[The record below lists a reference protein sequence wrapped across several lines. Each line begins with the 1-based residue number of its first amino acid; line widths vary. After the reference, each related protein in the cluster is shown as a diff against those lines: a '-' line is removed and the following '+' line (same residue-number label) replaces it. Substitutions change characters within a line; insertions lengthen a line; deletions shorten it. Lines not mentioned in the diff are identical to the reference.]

1 MANFNT
7 GNPPGSTDP
16 RDLLDNSTIADHYVS
31 DVDSENWPDRFGR
44 ARKTWHGIEK
54 DSERLLEKNQS
65 DFDAEL
71 LSEKSRFEIQIASQ
85 KDRFLRFL
93 LSSGYQHLADYNQGP
108 ITFTE
113 RNQITAYDGQLYR
126 VNADTELPYTTTG
139 VDSDSWSTDVTHLVA
154 IGEGDLRQEI
164 GSVYGTSY
172 IGEVASFSDLAALQP
187 QYEGQKI
194 KLSSWHE
201 GYNLGGG
208 EFVSVKGTKS
218 DDGGVIAKVNDTWY
232 WKRIGNPEDLDITDF
247 GGLPADIPSLEY
259 DCSVSL
265 ENYAKYLSSLSSP
278 SYGAGMKIP
287 TGAWNIS
294 QADLSSLPTD
304 FPFRLRG
311 GGEYE
316 HGRQTP
322 TMINLTGADD
332 AYCITVNSHIVDM
345 SQVGIYGGYDKGV
358 NTRKFITSK
367 TRPMWLRISKFYASY
382 MGGVSLDFLDTLDSK
397 LDQFYTE
404 YTHDSFLRVLP
415 SGTSAGSWL
424 TSTAIELS
432 NFNIQYH
439 LSGSSAKPAILAPLC
454 YYSVINNGWIEHS
467 DYPANIAYGMWN
479 ITNLAIESTTN
490 PVYAYMSRIRDVW
503 GDYKLGTPIDYTLGA
518 AEVAALNLTIPS
530 WINDTRFANGGLIE
544 QPSFVLNKGAEAH
557 HMILPESRIGGGN
570 GWYYLGVFS
579 PQYVAH
585 GMVIEIQGALGYNS
599 DPTSKTSAAGSGSGT
614 GVCKIRIQNKGVT
627 TTPAVAWSNENSSGV
642 AGVKWKLLNN
652 STKQIAIYIQI
663 TQYSNSMGIFVRS
676 DSDAPNYQNGA
687 VSYYTFSGSYIQDI
701 STVADLITAS
711 AIHTIHNNTYGY
723 GMNMNTGHMLFD
735 TPVTYAEGASGQTR
749 VLPIYNNGQR
759 YNIPLS
765 ADGTRVPV
773 YTKSALPSASGTNYY
788 SLIVVSNGSST
799 GSTCL
804 AYSNGTNWLRVSDN
818 SAITNS

>member
-1 MANFNT
+1 MAKFNT
-7 GNPPGSTDP
+7 GNPLGSVDP
-16 RDLLDNSTIADHYVS
+16 RDLFDNATITDHYVS
-31 DVDSENWPDRFGR
+31 DTDSESWPDRLGR
-44 ARKTWHGIEK
+44 ERKTWHGIEK

-71 LSEKSRFEIQIASQ
+71 LSEKSRFEIQITSQ
-85 KDRFLRFL
+85 KDRFLQFL
-93 LSSGYQHLADYNQGP
+93 LSSGYQHLAEYNQGP

-113 RNQITAYDGQLYR
+113 RNQITAYGGQLYR
-126 VNADTELPYTTTG
+126 VNAVTELPYTTTG

-164 GSVYGTSY
+164 GSVYGNSY

-208 EFVSVKGTKS
+208 DFLSVKATKT
-218 DDGGVIAKVNDTWY
+218 DDGGVIAKVNDTWH
-232 WKRIGNPEDLDITDF
+232 WKRIGNPEDLDITNF
-247 GGLPADIPSLEY
+247 GGLPAAIPSQDY

-294 QADLSSLPTD
+294 QADLSSLPTY
-304 FPFRLRG
+304 FVFRLRG

-316 HGRQTP
+316 HGRQTA
-322 TMINLTGADD
+322 TIINLTGPDNS
-332 AYCITVNSHIVDM
+332 YCITVNSHV
-345 SQVGIYGGYDKGV
+345 VELNNLGIYGGYDKKI
-358 NTRKFITSK
+358 NTRRFITSK
-367 TRPMWLRISKFYASY
+367 TRPTWLRVSKFYASY
-382 MGGVSLDFLDTLDSK
+382 MGGVSLDFLDTLDTK

-404 YTHDSFLRVLP
+404 YTYDSFLKVLP
-415 SGTSAGSWL
+415 SDTSAGGWV

-439 LSGSSAKPAILAPLC
+439 LSGSSAKPAILAPLS
-454 YYSVINNGWIEHS
+454 YYGVINNGWIEHS

-479 ITNLAIESTTN
+479 INSLAIESTTN

-503 GDYKLGTPIDYTLGA
+503 GDYKLAIPIDYTLGA
-518 AEVAALNLTIPS
+518 AEVSALNLTIPS
-530 WINDTRFANGGLIE
+530 WINDTRFANGGLVE

-557 HMILPESRIGGGN
+557 HMILPESRISGGN
-570 GWYYLGVFS
+570 GWYYLGDFT
-579 PQYVAH
+579 PQYTAH
-585 GMVIEIQGALGYNS
+585 GMVIELQGANGYNS
-599 DPTSKTSAAGSGSGT
+599 EVTTKTSVTGAGSGT
-614 GVCKIRIQNKGVT
+614 GKCIIRIQNKGST
-627 TTPAVAWSNENSSGV
+627 SNLAVAWSNENSSGIT
-642 AGVKWKLLNN
+642 GVKWKYINDSNKL
-652 STKQIAIYIQI
+652 IAIYVQIQ
-663 TQYSNSMGIFVRS
+663 QYSNSIGMFVRS
-676 DSDAPNYQNGA
+676 DSDVPGYSNGT
-687 VSYYTFSGSYIQDI
+687 VSYYTFKGALVSDITSVSGL
-701 STVADLITAS
+701 TTAS
-711 AIHTIHNNTYGY
+711 SIHTIHNNTYGY
-723 GMNMNTGHMLFD
+723 GMNLNSGVMMFD
-735 TPVTYAEGASGQTR
+735 TPITYSEGASGQTR

-759 YNIPLS
+759 FNIPLS

-773 YTKSALPSASGTNYY
+773 YTKATLPSASGTNYY